1 MQEGSQGQIERD
13 ASGEQVVESRTYHVH
28 GWMRRTQAPD
38 VRSTLQA
45 CMHGVDVDT
54 HTGGW
59 VMRCLLAST
68 LIWLLVL
75 VAVSLSSLCLQRVG
89 A

>member
-13 ASGEQVVESRTYHVH
+13 ASEEQVVESRTYHVH

-45 CMHGVDVDT
+45 C
-54 HTGGW
+54 TGSMLIHW
-59 VMRCLLAST
+59 RMMRCLL
-68 LIWLLVL
+68 
-75 VAVSLSSLCLQRVG
+75 SSS
-89 A
+89 